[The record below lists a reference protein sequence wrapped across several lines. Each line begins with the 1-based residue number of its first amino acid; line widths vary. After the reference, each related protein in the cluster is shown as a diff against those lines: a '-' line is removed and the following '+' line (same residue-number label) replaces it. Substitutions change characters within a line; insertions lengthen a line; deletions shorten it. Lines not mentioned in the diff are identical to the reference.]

1 MKTLLNIKIEPDFKR
16 EAQKVAEELGFS
28 ISALIRGFLKQLV
41 REKQVDFSVIQ
52 RLNQKTQR
60 ILDEIEED
68 IRLDRNFSPAF
79 TSAKEAIAYLKSG
92 E

>member
-16 EAQKVAEELGFS
+16 EVQQVANELGFS
-28 ISALIRGFLKQLV
+28 ISSLIRGFLKQLV
-41 REKQVDFSVIQ
+41 REKQIDFSVPQ
-52 RLNQKTQR
+52 TFNKRTQK

-79 TSAKEAIAYLKSG
+79 TGAHEAIAYLKSSK
-92 E
+92 

>member
-1 MKTLLNIKIEPDFKR
+1 MKTLLNIKIEPDFKK
-16 EAQKVAEELGFS
+16 EVQQVADELGFS

-41 REKQVDFSVIQ
+41 REKQVDFSVPQ
-52 RLNQKTQR
+52 ALNKRTQK

-79 TSAKEAIAYLKSG
+79 TSAEEAIAYLKSG